1 MGRPM
6 VLDNRIFSARV
17 SPVLHPINIPA
28 TMHGDLGFGL
38 QLDPHS
44 VLLSPACG
52 YHNFTTVWEVDVAT
66 ALRSAMP
73 YVCDEEA
80 AMLIT
85 GRNETVFDQSVF
97 DGFAW
102 SAWTARHWLVRTHR
116 SHRTPTLAPH
126 RTASS
131 LTTAPP
137 RRADPAGGVRVLPA
151 HAAARAGRAA
161 RPQANPAAA

>member
-1 MGRPM
+1 
-6 VLDNRIFSARV
+6 
-17 SPVLHPINIPA
+17 
-28 TMHGDLGFGL
+28 MHGDLGFGL

-73 YVCDEEA
+73 HVCDEEA
-80 AMLIT
+80 ALLIT

-102 SAWTARHWLVRTHR
+102 SAWTSGAAFARGV
-116 SHRTPTLAPH
+116 
-126 RTASS
+126 S
-131 LTTAPP
+131 LM
-137 RRADPAGGVRVLPA
+137 
-151 HAAARAGRAA
+151 AAALSWTLCKASRA
-161 RPQANPAAA
+161 

>member
-80 AMLIT
+80 ALLIT
-85 GRNETVFDQSVF
+85 GRNETSLDQTIF

-102 SAWTARHWLVRTHR
+102 SHWTARWSARRRCGAVR
-116 SHRTPTLAPH
+116 
-126 RTASS
+126 
-131 LTTAPP
+131 
-137 RRADPAGGVRVLPA
+137 G
-151 HAAARAGRAA
+151 
-161 RPQANPAAA
+161 

>member
-1 MGRPM
+1 MR
-6 VLDNRIFSARV
+6 
-17 SPVLHPINIPA
+17 
-28 TMHGDLGFGL
+28 GDLGFGL

-80 AMLIT
+80 ALLIT
-85 GRNETVFDQSVF
+85 GRNETSLDQTIF

-102 SAWTARHWLVRTHR
+102 SHWTARHWLVRTRALASHAYPPALHR
-116 SHRTPTLAPH
+116 LLADHRA
-126 RTASS
+126 A
-131 LTTAPP
+131 AP
-137 RRADPAGGVRVLPA
+137 RRSRWRR
-151 HAAARAGRAA
+151 ARATF
-161 RPQANPAAA
+161 

>member
-1 MGRPM
+1 
-6 VLDNRIFSARV
+6 
-17 SPVLHPINIPA
+17 
-28 TMHGDLGFGL
+28 MHGDLGFGL

-80 AMLIT
+80 ALLIT
-85 GRNETVFDQSVF
+85 GRNETSLDQTIF

-102 SAWTARHWLVRTHR
+102 SHWTARHWLVRTRARAAHAYP
-116 SHRTPTLAPH
+116 RTAPH
-126 RTASS
+126 RLLADHR
-131 LTTAPP
+131 AAAP
-137 RRADPAGGVRVLPA
+137 RRSRWRRA
-151 HAAARAGRAA
+151 HATC
-161 RPQANPAAA
+161 

>member
-1 MGRPM
+1 
-6 VLDNRIFSARV
+6 
-17 SPVLHPINIPA
+17 
-28 TMHGDLGFGL
+28 MHGDLGFGL

-80 AMLIT
+80 ALLIT

-102 SAWTARHWLVRTHR
+102 SAWTARHWLVHTRALASQATLT
-116 SHRTPTLAPH
+116 SHH
-126 RTASS
+126 TASS
-131 LTTAPP
+131 LPLAPP
-137 RRADPAGGVRVLPA
+137 
-151 HAAARAGRAA
+151 AAVAPTSDVGSSSSAIVSA
-161 RPQANPAAA
+161 